1 MKVVPIIGGAPP
13 TSACSEESGTV
24 PRLDLPL
31 TRREFLQGSG
41 VLTGTLA
48 VGSVLVTLAPSRSW
62 AIELKSLSS
71 AEGETLM
78 KMGRV
83 LYPHPKLP
91 DAVYALLA
99 KDLDAAAGKDPKTA
113 QMLGEGVAAIDKAA
127 GGGFVTAS
135 DAKKLEAVKSLEGT
149 PFFNTVRGQC
159 ITSLYDNDMAFA
171 HFGYPG
177 PSWDKGG
184 YINRGFN
191 DLKWL
196 PNPPASASPAPY
208 KA

>member
-1 MKVVPIIGGAPP
+1 MDFKLITPSADHERGPGQPQPPIA
-13 TSACSEESGTV
+13 
-24 PRLDLPL
+24 L
-31 TRREFLQGSG
+31 TRREFLKGAG
-41 VLTGTLA
+41 ILTGTLA
-48 VGSVLVTLAPSRSW
+48 ASSILSALAPSRVW
-62 AIELKSLSS
+62 ALELKTLTS
-71 AEGETLM
+71 AQGDALLQ
-78 KMGRV
+78 MGKV
-83 LYPHPKLP
+83 LYPHKGLP

-99 KDLDAAAGKDPKTA
+99 KDLDGAAGKDPKTA
-113 QMLGEGVAAIDKAA
+113 QMLGEGIAALDKAA
-127 GGGFVTAS
+127 GGSLVTAS

-149 PFFNTVRGQC
+149 PFFKTVRGQC

-196 PNPPASASPAPY
+196 PDPPASASPAPY
-208 KA
+208 RD

>member
-1 MKVVPIIGGAPP
+1 MEIILKTTSGDHEHGPAQSPIA
-13 TSACSEESGTV
+13 
-24 PRLDLPL
+24 L
-31 TRREFLQGSG
+31 TRREFLKGAG
-41 VLTGTLA
+41 ILTGTLA
-48 VGSVLVTLAPSRSW
+48 ASSILSALAPSRAW
-62 AIELKSLSS
+62 ALELKTLAS
-71 AEGETLM
+71 AQGDALLQ
-78 KMGRV
+78 MGKV
-83 LYPHPKLP
+83 LYPHKGLP

-99 KDLDAAAGKDPKTA
+99 KDLDGAAGKDPKTA
-113 QMLGEGVAAIDKAA
+113 QMLAEGIAALDKAA
-127 GGGFVTAS
+127 GGSFVTAS
-135 DAKKLEAVKSLEGT
+135 DARKLEAVKSLEGT

-196 PNPPASASPAPY
+196 PDPPASASPARY

>member
-1 MKVVPIIGGAPP
+1 MDFNFMTPSTEHEHGPGQRRPPIA
-13 TSACSEESGTV
+13 
-24 PRLDLPL
+24 L
-31 TRREFLQGSG
+31 TRREFLKGAG
-41 VLTGTLA
+41 ILTGTLA
-48 VGSVLVTLAPSRSW
+48 ASSILSALAPSRAW
-62 AIELKSLSS
+62 ALELKTLAS
-71 AEGETLM
+71 AQGDALLQ
-78 KMGRV
+78 MGKV
-83 LYPHPKLP
+83 LYPHKGLP

-99 KDLDAAAGKDPKTA
+99 KDLDGAAGKDPKAA
-113 QMLGEGVAAIDKAA
+113 QMLGEGIAALDKAA
-127 GGGFVTAS
+127 GGSFVAAS
-135 DAKKLEAVKSLEGT
+135 DGKKLEAVKSLEGT

-177 PSWDKGG
+177 ASWDKGG

-196 PNPPASASPAPY
+196 PDPPASASPAPN

>member
-1 MKVVPIIGGAPP
+1 MDFNFTTPSTDHEHGPGQPRPPIA
-13 TSACSEESGTV
+13 
-24 PRLDLPL
+24 L
-31 TRREFLQGSG
+31 TRREFLKGAG
-41 VLTGTLA
+41 ILTGTLA
-48 VGSVLVTLAPSRSW
+48 ASSILSALAPSRAW
-62 AIELKSLSS
+62 ALELKTLTS
-71 AEGETLM
+71 AQGDALLQ
-78 KMGRV
+78 MGKV
-83 LYPHPKLP
+83 LYPHKGLP
-91 DAVYALLA
+91 DAVYALLV

-113 QMLGEGVAAIDKAA
+113 QMLGEGVAALDKAA
-127 GGGFVTAS
+127 GGSFAAAS
-135 DAKKLEAVKSLEGT
+135 DAEKLEAVKSLQGT
-149 PFFNTVRGQC
+149 PFFNTVRGEC

-196 PNPPASASPAPY
+196 PDPPASASPAPY

>member
-1 MKVVPIIGGAPP
+1 MEFNRVITLSADHEHAPP
-13 TSACSEESGTV
+13 QRRPQIA
-24 PRLDLPL
+24 L
-31 TRREFLQGSG
+31 TRREFLKGAG
-41 VLTGTLA
+41 ILTGTLA
-48 VGSVLVTLAPSRSW
+48 ASSILSALAPSRAW
-62 AIELKSLSS
+62 ALELMTLSS
-71 AEGETLM
+71 GQGDALLQ
-78 KMGRV
+78 MGKV
-83 LYPHPKLP
+83 LYPHKGLP

-99 KDLDAAAGKDPKTA
+99 KDLDGAAGKDPKTA
-113 QMLGEGVAAIDKAA
+113 QMLGEGIAALDKAA
-127 GGGFVTAS
+127 GGSFVTAS

-159 ITSLYDNDMAFA
+159 ITSLYNNDMAFA

-177 PSWDKGG
+177 ASWDKGG

>member
-1 MKVVPIIGGAPP
+1 MDFNFMTLSTDHEHSPGQPRPPIA
-13 TSACSEESGTV
+13 
-24 PRLDLPL
+24 L
-31 TRREFLQGSG
+31 TRREFLKGAG
-41 VLTGTLA
+41 LLTGTLA
-48 VGSVLVTLAPSRSW
+48 ASSILSALAPSRTW
-62 AIELKSLSS
+62 ALELKTLTS
-71 AEGETLM
+71 AQGDALLQ
-78 KMGRV
+78 MGKV
-83 LYPHPKLP
+83 LYPHKGLP

-99 KDLDAAAGKDPKTA
+99 KDLDGAASKDPKTA
-113 QMLGEGVAAIDKAA
+113 HMLGEGAAALDKAA
-127 GGGFVTAS
+127 GGSFVAAS
-135 DAKKLEAVKSLEGT
+135 DAKKLEAVKSLQGT

-196 PNPPASASPAPY
+196 PDPPASASPAPH

>member
-1 MKVVPIIGGAPP
+1 MDFNRVTLLADHEHGPAQ
-13 TSACSEESGTV
+13 
-24 PRLDLPL
+24 PRSLIPL
-31 TRREFLQGSG
+31 TRREFLKGAG
-41 VLTGTLA
+41 ILTGTLA
-48 VGSVLVTLAPSRSW
+48 ASSILAALAPSRAW
-62 AIELKSLSS
+62 ALELKTLAS
-71 AEGETLM
+71 AQGDALLQ
-78 KMGRV
+78 MGKV
-83 LYPHPKLP
+83 LYPHKGLP

-99 KDLDAAAGKDPKTA
+99 KDLDGAAGTDPKTA
-113 QMLGEGVAAIDKAA
+113 QMLAEGIAALDKAA
-127 GGGFVTAS
+127 GGSFVTAS

-196 PNPPASASPAPY
+196 PDPPASASPAPY

>member
-1 MKVVPIIGGAPP
+1 MEIILKTALADHERGPGRPPIA
-13 TSACSEESGTV
+13 
-24 PRLDLPL
+24 L
-31 TRREFLQGSG
+31 TRREFLKGAG
-41 VLTGTLA
+41 ILTGTLA
-48 VGSVLVTLAPSRSW
+48 ASSILSALAPSRVW
-62 AIELKSLSS
+62 ALELKTLTS
-71 AEGETLM
+71 AQGDALM
-78 KMGRV
+78 QMGKV
-83 LYPHPKLP
+83 LYPHKGLP

-99 KDLDAAAGKDPKTA
+99 KDLDGAAGKDPKTA
-113 QMLGEGVAAIDKAA
+113 QTLGEGVAALDKAA
-127 GGGFVTAS
+127 GGSFATAS
-135 DAKKLEAVKSLEGT
+135 DAKKLEAVKSLQGT

-196 PNPPASASPAPY
+196 PDPPAAASPAPF

>member
-1 MKVVPIIGGAPP
+1 MEIILKP
-13 TSACSEESGTV
+13 TSAEHEHGPAQ
-24 PRLDLPL
+24 PRPQIAL
-31 TRREFLQGSG
+31 TRREFLKGAG
-41 VLTGTLA
+41 ILTGTLA
-48 VGSVLVTLAPSRSW
+48 ASSILSALAPSRVW
-62 AIELKSLSS
+62 ALELKTLSS
-71 AEGETLM
+71 AQGDALLQ
-78 KMGRV
+78 MGKV
-83 LYPHPKLP
+83 LYPHKGLP

-99 KDLDAAAGKDPKTA
+99 KDLDGAAGKDPKTA
-113 QMLGEGVAAIDKAA
+113 QLLGDGVAALDKAA
-127 GGGFVTAS
+127 GGSFATAS

-159 ITSLYDNDMAFA
+159 ISSLYNNDMAFA

-184 YINRGFN
+184 YINSGFN

-196 PNPPASASPAPY
+196 PDPTASASPAPY